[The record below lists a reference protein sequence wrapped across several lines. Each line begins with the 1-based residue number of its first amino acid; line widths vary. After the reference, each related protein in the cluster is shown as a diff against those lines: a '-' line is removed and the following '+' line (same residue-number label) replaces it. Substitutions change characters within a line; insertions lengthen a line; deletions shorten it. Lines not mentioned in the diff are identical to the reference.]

1 MQLPCREEVKS
12 GADMRVM
19 GFREQGSS
27 PSSPLL
33 SSSSVLG
40 IDEIW
45 FVIYYFKRREKEG
58 KCLGVTGMWPA
69 FWQSLQ
75 SLLSSFGCGFP
86 HMLGGVGREDE
97 DSLQHQDAPLSHV
110 LGKGVLR
117 RLRSM
122 TCFMGSYKEWCLCP
136 KK

>member
-1 MQLPCREEVKS
+1 MQLPCGDEVKS
-12 GADMRVM
+12 GTDVRVM
-19 GFREQGSS
+19 GFRVQGSG

-45 FVIYYFKRREKEG
+45 FVIYYFKRWEKEG

-86 HMLGGVGREDE
+86 HMLRGVGREDE
-97 DSLQHQDAPLSHV
+97 DSLQHQDAPLNHV

-117 RLRSM
+117 RLKLM
-122 TCFMGSYKEWCLCP
+122 TCFMGSCKEWCSCP